1 MSKWHQLSRLIYN
14 LIKEWINDE
23 KPNAI
28 ELLYE
33 SNLSSIKK
41 NYMFKPR
48 LFIYLFGPLGLCMC
62 VCVLFSYTSGSH
74 WRLSKAWIR
83 N

>member
-41 NYMFKPR
+41 NYMFKPS
-48 LFIYLFGPLGLCMC
+48 LFIYLVLWDC
-62 VCVLFSYTSGSH
+62 VCVCVCCFLIQ
-74 WRLSKAWIR
+74 AEAIED
-83 N
+83 